1 MTAPGRGDEGG
12 SPLNPD
18 PQVSPSIDVYRLPSE
33 GKEVILVGTAHVSAA
48 SVDLVERTIREEKPD
63 TVCVELCKSRFESIT
78 QKRKWQE
85 TDLYKIV
92 KEKKVFVLLSNL
104 LLAYF
109 QKKIGSKLGIRPGAE
124 ILQAI
129 QSAESVG
136 AGIHLADRDIRTTL
150 SRAWGFM
157 GFKTKFKLLY
167 QFIGSI
173 ADSETITK
181 ADIEEMKKK
190 DVLEALLSEMGES
203 FPQVRQA
210 LIDERDLYLTEKIR
224 TAPGNKIVAIVGA
237 GHVPGIQKHWHEQ
250 IDLAALETLPPKG
263 RYSGLLKWGIPALIV
278 ALLLS
283 GFFFSGVKAGADMAA
298 SWALATG
305 ILAGLGAL
313 VAFAHPLTIL
323 SAALSAPLTT
333 IHPLIAAG
341 WVAGLVEA
349 VVVKPKVKDFEKL
362 LEDISSLKGFWRNK
376 ITRIL
381 LVVVFTNLGATAGTM
396 VAIPLML
403 KFLA

>member
-1 MTAPGRGDEGG
+1 
-12 SPLNPD
+12 LNPD
-18 PQVSPSIDVYRLPSE
+18 LEVSTTGDVHRLQYDE
-33 GKEVILVGTAHVSAA
+33 KEVILVGTAHISAA
-48 SVDLVERTIREEKPD
+48 SVELVEKTIREERPE
-63 TVCVELCKSRFESIT
+63 TVCVELCRSRFESIT

-85 TDLYKIV
+85 TDLYRIV
-92 KEKKVFVLLSNL
+92 KEKKTFVLLSNL

-136 AGIHLADRDIRTTL
+136 AGVHLADRDIRTTL

-157 GFKTKFKLLY
+157 GFWTKSKLLY
-167 QFIGSI
+167 HFIGSI
-173 ADSETITK
+173 ADTEKITE

-190 DVLEALLSEMGES
+190 DVLEALLSEMGET
-203 FPQVRQA
+203 FPQVRVA
-210 LIDERDLYLTEKIR
+210 LIDERDRYLAEKIR
-224 TAPGNKIVAIVGA
+224 TAPGKKIVAVVGA
-237 GHVPGIQKHWHEQ
+237 GHVPGIQRNWREQ
-250 IDLAALETLPPKG
+250 IDLAELEKLPPKG
-263 RYSGLLKWGIPALIV
+263 RYSGLLKWGIPGLIV
-278 ALLLS
+278 AILLA
-283 GFFFSGVKAGADMAA
+283 GFFYSGARTGADMAI

-313 VAFAHPLTIL
+313 VALAHPLTIL
-323 SAALSAPLTT
+323 SAALSAPITT

-381 LVVVFTNLGATAGTM
+381 LVVVFTNLGATAGTL